1 MTVQQVNLYNDEL
14 RPRRTPLQATTLAVT
29 LSVVIVALLLSGV
42 FVRMQH
48 SESEARLRAL
58 KTETSAIETSVAQL
72 TAKVQSQRID
82 PRNTEAIE
90 KVTAEIGQ
98 RQRLLAEVS
107 RLVGDERSGFS
118 PYMKAMA
125 RQVPA
130 NLWLTGFVV
139 DLARSEIQL
148 SGRARSGDHV
158 PLYLEHLGQE
168 PIFTGR
174 RFEQLNLQREES
186 GRWIDFHIASDRRSG
201 AGS

>member
-1 MTVQQVNLYNDEL
+1 MSQQVNLYNDEL
-14 RPRRTPLQATTLAVT
+14 RPRRNPLQASVFAAVVAVVLVAVLAG
-29 LSVVIVALLLSGV
+29 AM
-42 FVRMQH
+42 FARMQH
-48 SESEARLRAL
+48 SESEVRLQAL
-58 KTETSAIETSVAQL
+58 NTQTAAIETRVAQL

-82 PRNTEAIE
+82 PRNTEAVE
-90 KVTAEIGQ
+90 KVTAEIAQ

-107 RLVGDERSGFS
+107 RLVGDEQSGFS
-118 PYMKAMA
+118 PYMAAMA

-139 DLARSEIQL
+139 DLARSEVQL
-148 SGRARSGDHV
+148 SGRARSGDQV
-158 PLYLEHLGQE
+158 PLYLEHLGRE

-201 AGS
+201 GGS